1 MLLYFFILSS
11 LCLLVLK
18 SLFIYLFYFCHYIQ
32 VLFSYL
38 ITYLIYDMY
47 VFTFCRWESNGQG
60 ARETER
66 VRFIPMSKTK
76 IWFWLSQKVNH
87 RSKIKRT
94 KMTSGKLITWN
105 WPYYFTRV
113 RSSVLF
119 PRSTLLPPKPK
130 LLLLLLLRFFHRHN
144 K

>member
-1 MLLYFFILSS
+1 MSS
-11 LCLLVLK
+11 CFK
-18 SLFIYLFYFCHYIQ
+18 IFIYLFILLLSLHTSVIF
-32 VLFSYL
+32 LFDYL
-38 ITYLIYDMY
+38 FIYDMY
-47 VFTFCRWESNGQG
+47 VFTFCRWESKGQG

-66 VRFIPMSKTK
+66 VRFIPMRKTK

-105 WPYYFTRV
+105 WPYYITRV
-113 RSSVLF
+113 RSSVPF

-130 LLLLLLLRFFHRHN
+130 LLLLLLRFFHRHN

>member
-1 MLLYFFILSS
+1 MSS
-11 LCLLVLK
+11 CFK
-18 SLFIYLFYFCHYIQ
+18 IFIYLFILLLSLHTSVIF
-32 VLFSYL
+32 LFDYL
-38 ITYLIYDMY
+38 FIYDMY

-105 WPYYFTRV
+105 WPYYITRV
-113 RSSVLF
+113 RSSVPF